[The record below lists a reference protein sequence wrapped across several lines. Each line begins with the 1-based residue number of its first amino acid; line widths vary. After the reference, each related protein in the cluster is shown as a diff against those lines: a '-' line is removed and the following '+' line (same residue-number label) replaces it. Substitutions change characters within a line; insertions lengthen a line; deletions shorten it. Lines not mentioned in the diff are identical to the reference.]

1 MDNIEIF
8 LAFCSDFAVLD
19 SVNFSRDE
27 LVSSSGA
34 REAWNRAIP

>member
-1 MDNIEIF
+1 MF
-8 LAFCSDFAVLD
+8 LAVCSDFVVLD

-34 REAWNRAIP
+34 KEAWNWAIP